1 MESFSL
7 DDEFKPKSKNLR
19 KCKKWKICNVM
30 YKLFI
35 VLCFSLA
42 ILFFVAKS
50 SKIINKIDTLLDNAN
65 NIVKNSLPDEINYYH
80 NLVNDHSDTIKQLEN
95 TVDNL
100 LNNISTDIDYYNE
113 VIRQHNET
121 ITILENKLELILNAI
136 NDNFNNQ
143 EFIDEIKN
151 IVFNINNITSDLDVD
166 QLQKD
171 IHTIACALN
180 KALNNGDEC

>member
-1 MESFSL
+1 MERFSL
-7 DDEFKPKSKNLR
+7 EDEFKPRSKNIT
-19 KCKKWKICNVM
+19 KCKKWKICSLI

-42 ILFFVAKS
+42 ILFLVAKG

-65 NIVKNSLPDEINYYH
+65 NVVKNTLPNEIDYYH
-80 NLVNDHSDTIKQLEN
+80 NLVSDHSDAIEQLEN
-95 TVDNL
+95 TANSL
-100 LNNISTDIDYYNE
+100 LNNVSNHIDYYNE
-113 VIRQHNET
+113 IIKEHNET
-121 ITILENKLELILNAI
+121 ITILENKLELLLDAI

-151 IVFNINNITSDLDVD
+151 IVFNINNITSNLDVN

-180 KALNNGDEC
+180 KALNNGDDC